1 LIKEFVLAGV
11 ILSVKAAAVVNFL
24 ALDIVELSSSIM
36 TPSHDVLIV
45 NPSVDVPST
54 EAGSTAL
61 SR

>member
-11 ILSVKAAAVVNFL
+11 ILSVKDAPVVNFL
-24 ALDIVELSSSIM
+24 SLDIVELSSSIK
-36 TPSHDVLIV
+36 TPSHDVLTV
-45 NPSVDVPST
+45 NPSVEVPAT